1 MAQPNTTAS
10 TILVADDEPNIR
22 RVLEAMFSKEGYTV
36 LMAENGKR
44 ALDLASANQV
54 DVLISDLI
62 MPDMTG
68 VEVLQK
74 VKQLHP
80 HCSAIIV
87 TAYGTIKSA
96 VEAMR
101 YGAYTYLQK
110 PFDMDEVRLVLK
122 KALEHRTLLAE
133 NQELKQQ
140 LKTSFK
146 LENMVGNSGKM
157 QDVYKVVERVAS
169 SRATVLIR
177 GESGTG
183 KELVARALHYNSPRA
198 NKPFVAVSCA
208 ALPETLLE
216 SELFGYEKNAF
227 TGAVAAK
234 PGRFELANQ
243 GTLFLD
249 EIGDIPPA
257 TQIKLLRVLQEW
269 EFERIGGTKSIKVDV
284 RLVAATNK
292 DLEKAVA
299 EEKFRQDLYY
309 RLNIVSLF
317 LPPLRERPEDI
328 PLLVEHFLA
337 KFNQQNARH
346 LSKVAPE
353 AWEMLQAYHWPG
365 NVRELENAIE
375 RSIVLCDRKADTL
388 TPDLL
393 PLPIQSA
400 LSSREEDT
408 PPRNDSDT
416 AS

>member
-1 MAQPNTTAS
+1 MGQTPDKS
-10 TILVADDEPNIR
+10 CTILVADDEPNIR
-22 RVLEAMFSKEGYTV
+22 RVFEAMFSKDGHTV
-36 LMAENGKR
+36 LTAENGKR
-44 ALDLASANQV
+44 ALDIASANQI

-80 HCSAIIV
+80 QCSAIIV

-122 KALEHRTLLAE
+122 GALEHRNLLAE
-133 NQELKQQ
+133 NQTLKQQ
-140 LKTSFK
+140 LKTSVK
-146 LENMVGNSGKM
+146 LDNLDCISGKM
-157 QDVYKVVERVAS
+157 QEVYKIVERVAD
-169 SRATVLIR
+169 SRATVLVR

-183 KELVARALHYNSPRA
+183 KELIARALHFNSPRA
-198 NKPFVAVSCA
+198 SKPFIAVSCA

-216 SELFGYEKNAF
+216 SELFGHEKNAF

-249 EIGDIPPA
+249 EIGDIPA
-257 TQIKLLRVLQEW
+257 QTQIKLLRVLQEW
-269 EFERIGGTKSIKVDV
+269 EFERIGGTKSVKVDV

-292 DLEKAVA
+292 DLEKAVK
-299 EEKFRQDLYY
+299 EEKFRADLYY
-309 RLNIVSLF
+309 RLNIISIF

-328 PLLVEHFLA
+328 PTLIENFLGKYAKQNGRKITKIDPDMLA
-337 KFNQQNARH
+337 K
-346 LSKVAPE
+346 
-353 AWEMLQAYHWPG
+353 LQAYSWPG
-365 NVRELENAIE
+365 NVRELENVVE
-375 RSIVLCDRKADTL
+375 RSVVLSEKDATVL

-393 PLPIQSA
+393 PLTLQ
-400 LSSREEDT
+400 
-408 PPRNDSDT
+408 
-416 AS
+416 